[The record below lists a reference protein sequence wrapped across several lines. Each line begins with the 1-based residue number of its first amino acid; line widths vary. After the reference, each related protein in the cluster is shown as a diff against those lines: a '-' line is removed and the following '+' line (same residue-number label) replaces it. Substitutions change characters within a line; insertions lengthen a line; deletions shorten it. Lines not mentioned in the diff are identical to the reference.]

1 MQVCAKHVFPLPVHQ
16 LSQQTNNISI
26 LLLFSIRNENTE
38 PCRLKKHAQ
47 VHPAGKQSNGVGW
60 GREGSLLHRQRTLHS
75 CNPASPGRRLTTFLP
90 CPSVNCWSEVQWEGT
105 TTPCCTAAVHV
116 PTARSPG
123 CSCPEAGFGHSAPAP
138 SHRVPSWLLCSQD
151 WCHWERQLPGR
162 EEGTVPFSLTCE

>member
-26 LLLFSIRNENTE
+26 LLLFSILNENTE

-90 CPSVNCWSEVQWEGT
+90 CPSVNCWSEVQWKGAT
-105 TTPCCTAAVHV
+105 SGCCTAAVHV
-116 PTARSPG
+116 LTSSLAGRVDALALRQDLVMQLQPQAIVCPPG
-123 CSCPEAGFGHSAPAP
+123 CFAP
-138 SHRVPSWLLCSQD
+138 RIGVTGKGNSQA
-151 WCHWERQLPGR
+151 EKKALF
-162 EEGTVPFSLTCE
+162 PFP